1 MELDEA
7 INLLKNAVKDN
18 GTNDSRHLDLTLVS
32 AEERPK
38 YEKALMVSK
47 LAILTGKISQDEFN
61 GRIHLN
67 N

>member
-1 MELDEA
+1 MELEEA

>member
-1 MELDEA
+1 MELEEA
-7 INLLKNAVKDN
+7 LNLLKNAVKDN